1 MRMTVLV
8 LMLIT
13 LLLIMLPA
21 SGVQQPSLSYLYKLG
36 DNGVASV
43 TIIVSRLTGIIEYS
57 IHVYEEVINESL
69 VAFDEQG
76 NIVLA
81 TYNGTH
87 ITIYP
92 MNTTDKVIIQYE
104 AIAGHVTVEG
114 LIQVN
119 LTVHGTTT
127 IILPEGAG
135 LIYFSGNPEVEII
148 GETIKLR
155 YSEPGII
162 QLEYIPPIPITTP
175 PPSPT
180 TSPTT
185 TPTPTQTLTTETTPT
200 STPSPTTSPSPVPT
214 TSSPSLTT
222 TPSPSPITTPT
233 TSPSPTTTPSPTT
246 PTATSTTTVQPA
258 PTFPTIVIV
267 FIVIIIV
274 LLIGGIILYK
284 TKFSK
289 TYFSTPSFKPLPPST
304 SGKEVEF
311 LEHGKLDERDK
322 LILSK
327 LSKKSMSISE
337 LARELGLSK
346 STVWRRVR
354 KLEKQGYVKTREEG
368 KKTIIE
374 LTEKARMI
382 LDRGV

>member
-1 MRMTVLV
+1 MMNMMRMTILV
-8 LMLIT
+8 PMLIT

-21 SGVQQPSLSYLYKLG
+21 SGVQQPSLSYVYKLG

-43 TIIVSRLTGIIEYS
+43 TIVVSRLTGIIEYS

-104 AIAGHVTVEG
+104 AITGHVTVEG
-114 LIQVN
+114 LVQVN
-119 LTVHGTTT
+119 LTVQGPTT
-127 IILPEGAG
+127 IILPEGVG

-175 PPSPT
+175 SPSPT

-185 TPTPTQTLTTETTPT
+185 TPIQTP
-200 STPSPTTSPSPVPT
+200 TPSPTTSPSLVPT

-233 TSPSPTTTPSPTT
+233 TSPSPTTAPLSTT
-246 PTATSTTTVQPA
+246 STTTSTTTVQPA

-289 TYFSTPSFKPLPPST
+289 TYFSTPSFKPSPPST
-304 SGKEVEF
+304 SSKEVEF

-327 LSKKSMSISE
+327 LSEKSMSISE

-382 LDRGV
+382 LDRGM

>member
-1 MRMTVLV
+1 MMNAIRASTLV
-8 LMLIT
+8 LMLIM
-13 LLLIMLPA
+13 LLSVVHLA
-21 SGVQQPSLSYLYKLG
+21 SSAQQPSLSYVYKLG
-36 DNGVASV
+36 DNGIASA
-43 TIIVSRLTGIIEYS
+43 TIVVSGLTGVIEYS
-57 IHVYEEVINESL
+57 IHVYEEIVNESL
-69 VAFDEQG
+69 VVFDEQG

-92 MNTTDKVIIQYE
+92 MNTTDKVIIQYV
-104 AIAGHVTVEG
+104 ARAGHVTVEG

-119 LTVHGTTT
+119 LTVQGPTT

-155 YSEPGII
+155 YTGPGII
-162 QLEYIPPIPITTP
+162 QLEYVPPIPITTP
-175 PPSPT
+175 LPSPT
-180 TSPTT
+180 TSPTA
-185 TPTPTQTLTTETTPT
+185 TPTPTQVSATETTPT
-200 STPSPTTSPSPVPT
+200 STPGLTTSPSPVPT
-214 TSSPSLTT
+214 TSSPSPTT
-222 TPSPSPITTPT
+222 LATTPT
-233 TSPSPTTTPSPTT
+233 S
-246 PTATSTTTVQPA
+246 TVQPA

-267 FIVIIIV
+267 FIVVIIA

-289 TYFSTPSFKPLPPST
+289 TYFSTPSFKSLPPST

-327 LSKKSMSISE
+327 LSEKSMSISE

-368 KKTIIE
+368 KKIIIE
-374 LTEKARMI
+374 LTEKAKS
-382 LDRGV
+382 LLG

>member
-1 MRMTVLV
+1 MMNMMRMTILV
-8 LMLIT
+8 PMLIT
-13 LLLIMLPA
+13 LLLIMIPA
-21 SGVQQPSLSYLYKLG
+21 SGVQQPSLSYVYKLG

-43 TIIVSRLTGIIEYS
+43 TIVVSRLTGIIEYS
-57 IHVYEEVINESL
+57 IYVYEEVINESL

-175 PPSPT
+175 SPSPT

-185 TPTPTQTLTTETTPT
+185 TPIQTP
-200 STPSPTTSPSPVPT
+200 TPSPTTSPSPVPT

-233 TSPSPTTTPSPTT
+233 TSPSPTTTPLSTT
-246 PTATSTTTVQPA
+246 STTTSTTTVQPA

-289 TYFSTPSFKPLPPST
+289 TYFSTPSFKPSPPST
-304 SGKEVEF
+304 SSKEVEF

-327 LSKKSMSISE
+327 LSEKSMSISE

-382 LDRGV
+382 LDRGM